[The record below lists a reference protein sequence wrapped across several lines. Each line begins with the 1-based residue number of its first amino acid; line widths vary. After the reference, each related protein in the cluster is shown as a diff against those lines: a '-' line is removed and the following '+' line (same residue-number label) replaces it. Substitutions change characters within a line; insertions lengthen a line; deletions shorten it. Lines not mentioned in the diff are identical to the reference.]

1 MFCLY
6 QTQEAGRQL
15 FPRDFQFIQTPRVA
29 FDNARIYYEM
39 DYRRYERQDAS
50 VDLPQRKSANND
62 RFNPSDKYSGISGYD
77 PIYNATECDLN
88 RGRIIGIDTSERW
101 DPFHHPFYFDADSNL
116 VYGGSRGLRDSPF
129 EQAVRRAYEECLKR
143 HHGKKPAPTL
153 KKHYIG
159 DSGQQ
164 APPGKM
170 LNSKAAG
177 RLLAAGG
184 VYNGNVAGFRKTA
197 EQLGGDAVKGYDQ
210 VLNEKTS
217 GSMIAAASVLLA
229 KTARNPLTRGEL
241 SSSLVENKT
250 LGNCSP
256 IICKASIPSLS
267 GGGGLAG
274 SAVGVGLGVA
284 IAGARNGD
292 KEPES
297 GPNVGKDLTDEEKAE
312 LGGTGSGIPSPNGDN
327 NSNEDGDFNTSD
339 QRSIR
344 SLEEQIKEHE
354 AKLEAYKKDPDL
366 FDNKGYLKNAPSQEV
381 RQRIIDG
388 RIRHLENEIKTFNKN
403 INKIKNKKG

>member
-1 MFCLY
+1 
-6 QTQEAGRQL
+6 
-15 FPRDFQFIQTPRVA
+15 
-29 FDNARIYYEM
+29 M
-39 DYRRYERQDAS
+39 DYRRYARQDAS

-116 VYGGSRGLRDSPF
+116 VYGGSRDLRDSPF

-143 HHGKKPAPTL
+143 HHGTKPAPTL

-164 APPGKM
+164 SPPGKM

-210 VLNEKTS
+210 ILNEKTS

-229 KTARNPLTRGEL
+229 KKARTSQTLEKLNSYSGKLRGEV
-241 SSSLVENKT
+241 SV
-250 LGNCSP
+250 
-256 IICKASIPSLS
+256 
-267 GGGGLAG
+267 
-274 SAVGVGLGVA
+274 
-284 IAGARNGD
+284 
-292 KEPES
+292 
-297 GPNVGKDLTDEEKAE
+297 
-312 LGGTGSGIPSPNGDN
+312 
-327 NSNEDGDFNTSD
+327 
-339 QRSIR
+339 
-344 SLEEQIKEHE
+344 LE
-354 AKLEAYKKDPDL
+354 
-366 FDNKGYLKNAPSQEV
+366 
-381 RQRIIDG
+381 
-388 RIRHLENEIKTFNKN
+388 N
-403 INKIKNKKG
+403 INKIEIKYTKRSPDETMSLRKEFNQTIRKKFLSEISSRPELLKKFSGAELEAIKNGTVPKGWQVHHKYPLDDSGSNNFENLILIKNEPYHKVLTNLQTSTTRGIKPGESKIVSWVIPSGIIYPNH

>member
-6 QTQEAGRQL
+6 QAQDAGRRL
-15 FPRDFQFIQTPRVA
+15 SPRDFQFVQTPRVE

-39 DYRRYERQDAS
+39 DYRRYERQDVS
-50 VDLPQRKSANND
+50 GDLPQRKSANND

-101 DPFHHPFYFDADSNL
+101 DAFYHPFYFDAESNL
-116 VYGGSRGLRDSPF
+116 VYGGSRDLRDSPF
-129 EQAVRRAYEECLKR
+129 EQAVRRAYEQCLKR
-143 HHGKKPAPTL
+143 HHGTKPAPTL

-164 APPGKM
+164 SPPGKM

-210 VLNEKTS
+210 ILNEKTS

-229 KTARNPLTRGEL
+229 KKARTSQTLEKLNSYSGKLRGEV
-241 SSSLVENKT
+241 SV
-250 LGNCSP
+250 
-256 IICKASIPSLS
+256 
-267 GGGGLAG
+267 
-274 SAVGVGLGVA
+274 
-284 IAGARNGD
+284 
-292 KEPES
+292 
-297 GPNVGKDLTDEEKAE
+297 
-312 LGGTGSGIPSPNGDN
+312 
-327 NSNEDGDFNTSD
+327 
-339 QRSIR
+339 
-344 SLEEQIKEHE
+344 LE
-354 AKLEAYKKDPDL
+354 
-366 FDNKGYLKNAPSQEV
+366 
-381 RQRIIDG
+381 
-388 RIRHLENEIKTFNKN
+388 N
-403 INKIKNKKG
+403 INKIEIKYTKRSPDETMLLRKEFNQTIRKKFLSEISSRPELLKKFSGAELEAIKNGTVPKGWQVHHKYPLDDSGSNNFENLILIKNEPYHKVLTNLQTSTTRGIKPGESKIVSWVIPSGIIYLNH

>member
-6 QTQEAGRQL
+6 QTQDAGRRL
-15 FPRDFQFIQTPRVA
+15 SPRDFQFVQTPRVA

-39 DYRRYERQDAS
+39 DYRRYARQDVS
-50 VDLPQRKSANND
+50 GDLPQRKSANND

-116 VYGGSRGLRDSPF
+116 VYGGSRDLRDSPF
-129 EQAVRRAYEECLKR
+129 EQAVRRAYEQCLKR

-217 GSMIAAASVLLA
+217 GSMIAAAAVLFA

-241 SSSLVENKT
+241 SSSLVEN
-250 LGNCSP
+250 N
-256 IICKASIPSLS
+256 SLS
-267 GGGGLAG
+267 GDKARKAG
-274 SAVGVGLGVA
+274 ILIPGKKIPNIETVIVSDSVAFSAKQLDKKFKHASDFGVVTTKK
-284 IAGARNGD
+284 NGD
-292 KEPES
+292 TIIEYQTAIKLHLDNTKTYEHGTYLLVPGSKVFFNPKTNNVVVVDKTGNFVS
-297 GPNVGKDLTDEEKAE
+297 GWKLAPQTKQYENFMND
-312 LGGTGSGIPSPNGDN
+312 GTL
-327 NSNEDGDFNTSD
+327 
-339 QRSIR
+339 R
-344 SLEEQIKEHE
+344 
-354 AKLEAYKKDPDL
+354 
-366 FDNKGYLKNAPSQEV
+366 
-381 RQRIIDG
+381 
-388 RIRHLENEIKTFNKN
+388 
-403 INKIKNKKG
+403 

>member
-1 MFCLY
+1 M
-6 QTQEAGRQL
+6 
-15 FPRDFQFIQTPRVA
+15 A

-39 DYRRYERQDAS
+39 DYRRYARQDAS

-116 VYGGSRGLRDSPF
+116 VYGGSRDLRDSPF
-129 EQAVRRAYEECLKR
+129 EQAVRRAYEQCLKR
-143 HHGKKPAPTL
+143 HNGKKPAPTL

-164 APPGKM
+164 SPPGKM

-229 KTARNPLTRGEL
+229 KKARTSQTLEKLNSYSGKLRGEV
-241 SSSLVENKT
+241 SV
-250 LGNCSP
+250 
-256 IICKASIPSLS
+256 
-267 GGGGLAG
+267 
-274 SAVGVGLGVA
+274 
-284 IAGARNGD
+284 
-292 KEPES
+292 
-297 GPNVGKDLTDEEKAE
+297 
-312 LGGTGSGIPSPNGDN
+312 
-327 NSNEDGDFNTSD
+327 
-339 QRSIR
+339 
-344 SLEEQIKEHE
+344 LE
-354 AKLEAYKKDPDL
+354 
-366 FDNKGYLKNAPSQEV
+366 
-381 RQRIIDG
+381 
-388 RIRHLENEIKTFNKN
+388 N
-403 INKIKNKKG
+403 INKIEIKYTKRSPDETMSLRKEFNQTIRKKFLSEISSRPELLKKFSGAELEAIKNGTVPKGWQVHHKYPLDDSGSNNFENLILIKNEPYHKVLTNLQTSTTRGIKPGESKIVSWVIPSGIIYPNH

>member
-6 QTQEAGRQL
+6 QAQDAGRRL
-15 FPRDFQFIQTPRVA
+15 SPRDFQFVQMPRVA

-39 DYRRYERQDAS
+39 DYRRYARQDAS

-116 VYGGSRGLRDSPF
+116 VYGGSRDLRDSPF

-143 HHGKKPAPTL
+143 HHGTKPAPTL

-164 APPGKM
+164 SPPGKM

-210 VLNEKTS
+210 ILNEKTS
-217 GSMIAAASVLLA
+217 GSMIAAAAVLFA

-241 SSSLVENKT
+241 SSSLVEN
-250 LGNCSP
+250 N
-256 IICKASIPSLS
+256 SLS
-267 GGGGLAG
+267 GDKARKAG
-274 SAVGVGLGVA
+274 ILIPGKKIPNIETVIVSDSVAFSAKQLDKKFKHASDFGVVTTKK
-284 IAGARNGD
+284 NGD
-292 KEPES
+292 TIIEYQTAIKLHLDNTKTYEHGTYLLVPGSKVFFNPKTNNVVVVDKTGNFVS
-297 GPNVGKDLTDEEKAE
+297 GWKLAPQTKQYENFMNN
-312 LGGTGSGIPSPNGDN
+312 GTL
-327 NSNEDGDFNTSD
+327 
-339 QRSIR
+339 R
-344 SLEEQIKEHE
+344 
-354 AKLEAYKKDPDL
+354 
-366 FDNKGYLKNAPSQEV
+366 
-381 RQRIIDG
+381 
-388 RIRHLENEIKTFNKN
+388 
-403 INKIKNKKG
+403 

>member
-1 MFCLY
+1 
-6 QTQEAGRQL
+6 
-15 FPRDFQFIQTPRVA
+15 
-29 FDNARIYYEM
+29 M
-39 DYRRYERQDAS
+39 DYRRYARQDVS
-50 VDLPQRKSANND
+50 GDLPQRKSANND

-116 VYGGSRGLRDSPF
+116 VYGGSRDLRDSPF

-197 EQLGGDAVKGYDQ
+197 EQLGGHAVMGYDQ

-217 GSMIAAASVLLA
+217 GSMIAAAAVLFA

-241 SSSLVENKT
+241 SSSLVEN
-250 LGNCSP
+250 N
-256 IICKASIPSLS
+256 SLS
-267 GGGGLAG
+267 GDKARKAG
-274 SAVGVGLGVA
+274 ILIPGKKIPNIETVIVSDSVAFSAKQLDTKFKHASDFGVVTTKK
-284 IAGARNGD
+284 NGD
-292 KEPES
+292 TIIEYQTAIKLHLDNTKTYEHGTYLLVPGSKVFFNPKTNNVVVVDKTGNFVS
-297 GPNVGKDLTDEEKAE
+297 GWKLAPQTKQYENFMNN
-312 LGGTGSGIPSPNGDN
+312 GTL
-327 NSNEDGDFNTSD
+327 
-339 QRSIR
+339 R
-344 SLEEQIKEHE
+344 
-354 AKLEAYKKDPDL
+354 
-366 FDNKGYLKNAPSQEV
+366 
-381 RQRIIDG
+381 
-388 RIRHLENEIKTFNKN
+388 
-403 INKIKNKKG
+403 

>member
-1 MFCLY
+1 M
-6 QTQEAGRQL
+6 
-15 FPRDFQFIQTPRVA
+15 A

-39 DYRRYERQDAS
+39 DYRRYARQDAS

-77 PIYNATECDLN
+77 PIYNATECNLN

-116 VYGGSRGLRDSPF
+116 VYGGSRDLRDSPF
-129 EQAVRRAYEECLKR
+129 EQAVRRAYEQCLKR

-217 GSMIAAASVLLA
+217 GSMIATASVLLA
-229 KTARNPLTRGEL
+229 KTARSPLTRGKL
-241 SSSLVENKT
+241 NSSLVDKNSLLLQKPV
-250 LGNCSP
+250 LVPSRGLPLSP
-256 IICKASIPSLS
+256 GDKIVQDANTKLTSELDKALKGPE
-267 GGGGLAG
+267 
-274 SAVGVGLGVA
+274 VGVDTDVITDGPSIVE
-284 IAGARNGD
+284 ARN
-292 KEPES
+292 KAEKS
-297 GPNVGKDLTDEEKAE
+297 QAPNVAKDLTDAEKAAIGGSRTGTPGGFEPEEPKKDYKSE
-312 LGGTGSGIPSPNGDN
+312 LEKGDQIDLSTFNQRKAVSGSKGEFVDPKTGWKISPDRAGN
-327 NSNEDGDFNTSD
+327 NSHGGS
-339 QRSIR
+339 SW
-344 SLEEQIKEHE
+344 
-354 AKLEAYKKDPDL
+354 KLLD
-366 FDNKGYLKNAPSQEV
+366 KNGN
-381 RQRIIDG
+381 RIATLD
-388 RIRHLENEIKTFNKN
+388 KN
-403 INKIKNKKG
+403 GSVLRK